1 MEEIKKKQCESENQ
15 MLEYQN
21 HLNKVGAR
29 IPNIQIQN
37 PFKFGMFWCLDVGW
51 FVIRMIGTIATNH
64 WKMKPVHF
72 TPLLDVMDLKP
83 ARSKNFGSLQSALCF
98 CEHLLHRKLFFS
110 FFISNF
116 YSVLVQ
122 CIKIRSETV
131 ELTHPSLAA
140 KTLMDGFA
148 FLELFNQP
156 FSFKNSCLD
165 YSSFHLDF
173 RQFPSIF
180 VTHW

>member
-1 MEEIKKKQCESENQ
+1 MCSWYQLLVNATGLNGENSMLAIK
-15 MLEYQN
+15 
-21 HLNKVGAR
+21 
-29 IPNIQIQN
+29 IW
-37 PFKFGMFWCLDVGW
+37 KFRCLDLEW
-51 FVIRMIGTIATNH
+51 FVIRMIWDHSYQPLKNENSTCH
-64 WKMKPVHF
+64 
-72 TPLLDVMDLKP
+72 PLLDVMDLKP
-83 ARSKNFGSLQSALCF
+83 ARSKNFGSIQSALCF

-156 FSFKNSCLD
+156 FSFKISCLD
-165 YSSFHLDF
+165 YSSFHLDI
-173 RQFPSIF
+173 R
-180 VTHW
+180 